1 MEPIITK
8 FYEALS
14 KGEILGMKCRDCGGI
29 TFPPKTA
36 CAYCHSR
43 NIEWCKL
50 SGEGKVLY
58 ISTSILPAKRFAE
71 YAPYTYGLV
80 QLKEGPYFATL
91 ISGVEP
97 KPEILKAIFDK
108 LPLDVTA
115 EIKKM
120 GGLDILTFKIKQG

>member
-8 FYEALS
+8 FYELLS
-14 KGEILGMKCRDCGGI
+14 KGEIWGMKCKDCEGI

-36 CAYCHSR
+36 CSYCHSR
-43 NIEWCKL
+43 NVEWYKL

-58 ISTSILPAKRFAE
+58 VSTSILPAKRFAE
-71 YAPYTYGLV
+71 YSPYVYGLV
-80 QLKEGPYFATL
+80 QLKEGPFFATL
-91 ISGVEP
+91 INGIEP
-97 KPEILKAIFDK
+97 KPEALKAIFDK

-120 GGLDILTFKIKQG
+120 GGLDILTFKIKQE